1 MRYTD
6 YLSIVK
12 PRNAEFSDYVNR
24 RINEDLI
31 GCDSSLSFGMR
42 DITKHKFSKL
52 FADMA

>member
-12 PRNAEFSDYVNR
+12 PRNPEFSDYVNR

-31 GCDSSLSFGMR
+31 GCDSNLSFGMKE
-42 DITKHKFSKL
+42 ITR
-52 FADMA
+52 